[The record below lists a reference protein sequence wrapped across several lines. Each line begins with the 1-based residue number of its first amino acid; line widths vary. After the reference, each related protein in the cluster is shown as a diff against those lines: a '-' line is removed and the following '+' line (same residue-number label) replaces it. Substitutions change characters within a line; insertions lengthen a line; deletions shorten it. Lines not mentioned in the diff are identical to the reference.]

1 MPAAPDLKGRVCMIT
16 GATSGIGKAAALGIA
31 RRGAEMVLVCRD
43 RGRAESVQAEIF
55 ELTGSRPEVMLAD
68 LSAQREVRSLA
79 ERFLTTGRPLHVL
92 VNNAGL
98 LLTRRTETVDGLETT
113 FAVNHL
119 APFLLTNLLLDR
131 LRASAPA
138 RIVTVASE
146 AHRFAGRIRFDNL
159 NAERSFRGMR
169 IYGQSKLANILFTR
183 ELARRLAASGVTANC
198 LHPGTVAT
206 RFGTNNGGFYRFGMR
221 LIARFIRTPE
231 KGAETVIYLA
241 ASPGVEG
248 VTGKYF
254 FDCRERTPGRG
265 ARSDEDARRL
275 WELSASMTGL
285 SSLSFAFEGREGT
298 G

>member
-1 MPAAPDLKGRVCMIT
+1 MIT